1 MSEFERTT
9 ASLKPGDRLRP
20 LRAIAP
26 GREEIMPVAVAQ
38 GFVFGDGSRPSTFA
52 GAASLVM
59 YAIEKDSALLPFF
72 GAHKWRRVG
81 EGDKSRVHIH
91 GLPRFW
97 KDRPPLDESR
107 SFLLSWLAGYFA
119 ADGSVSKKGQPVL
132 ESASREALELARSI
146 CAICGVGY
154 SAIRSRMRVGFAGRD
169 PSPLYRLCIRSADLP
184 EWFFVIAHHRENAA
198 RAAEKV
204 RRDYAWIVD
213 SVTPL
218 NLSEEVFCAVVPG
231 AQAFGLSEDLM
242 TGNCPS
248 QKPWELIELAIRS
261 PDLAW
266 QVIQME
272 RIAGPNLDTL
282 DGLWRAPVRGE
293 SDAQPRPGSMTEFLL
308 EWMSDGRAYAALP
321 SLSAPGVS
329 PTELRGSAVI
339 GKVYRRRLPVAGQ
352 DPDLGAA
359 AIEEL
364 KVEGRKASA
373 YLNAL
378 YQRTFGPYVRA
389 DSIAEM
395 AAAVNSAIGRLTTA
409 KRALDKA
416 VRAGKTTE
424 KESAAYVRALA
435 SYDDAEASYN
445 RARLARGATDTAM
458 ARTRAMF
465 DRGRAKAAIRA
476 ATRAAASARKRRSA
490 AELVVADADFATALE
505 WLLRLHREQGKS
517 EKFIAKEQRGFV
529 AKYNSGAE
537 TSDDDDAEG
546 DE

>member
-1 MSEFERTT
+1 VRKTVTTAEYDSLYSNCVSKAMLPSIAYGSHKHSCSLKWKVEPMDAYIRRHFPPVAAAVKNKRRIEAVRVIGYDAGPADVRRMERLEGETVDANVRWHYWYPLQEWGWDRERTL
-9 ASLKPGDRLRP
+9 SEIV
-20 LRAIAP
+20 RA
-26 GREEIMPVAVAQ
+26 
-38 GFVFGDGSRPSTFA
+38 
-52 GAASLVM
+52 
-59 YAIEKDSALLPFF
+59 
-72 GAHKWRRVG
+72 
-81 EGDKSRVHIH
+81 
-91 GLPRFW
+91 GLP
-97 KDRPPLDESR
+97 PPP
-107 SFLLSWLAGYFA
+107 
-119 ADGSVSKKGQPVL
+119 K
-132 ESASREALELARSI
+132 SA
-146 CAICGVGY
+146 CFY
-154 SAIRSRMRVGFAGRD
+154 
-169 PSPLYRLCIRSADLP
+169 
-184 EWFFVIAHHRENAA
+184 
-198 RAAEKV
+198 
-204 RRDYAWIVD
+204 
-213 SVTPL
+213 
-218 NLSEEVFCAVVPG
+218 
-231 AQAFGLSEDLM
+231 
-242 TGNCPS
+242 CPS

-272 RIAGPNLDTL
+272 RAAGPNLDTL
-282 DGLWRAPVRGE
+282 DGLWRAPVRGDA
-293 SDAQPRPGSMTEFLL
+293 DAQPRPGSMTEFLL
-308 EWMSDGRAYAALP
+308 EWMADGRAYAALP

-329 PTELRGSAVI
+329 PTEVRASKVI

-364 KVEGRKASA
+364 KVQGRQASA
-373 YLNAL
+373 YLGAL

-389 DSIAEM
+389 SSIAEM
-395 AAAVNSAIGRLTTA
+395 AASVNSAIGRLTTA

-416 VRAGKTTE
+416 ARAGKATD

-435 SYDDAEASYN
+435 SYEDALASYN
-445 RARLARGATDTAM
+445 HARLARGATDTAM

-476 ATRAAASARKRRSA
+476 ATRAAASARKRRSTA
-490 AELVVADADFATALE
+490 DLAVADADFAVALD